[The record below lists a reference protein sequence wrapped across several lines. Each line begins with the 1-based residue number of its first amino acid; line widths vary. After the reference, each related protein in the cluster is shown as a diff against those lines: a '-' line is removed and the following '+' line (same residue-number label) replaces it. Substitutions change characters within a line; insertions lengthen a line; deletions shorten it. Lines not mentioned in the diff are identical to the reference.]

1 MYNVSNNYIFI
12 YFSIFRVIFQER
24 KFTNSEVGFG
34 NAQLPFKSKEYTYE
48 KSVDYSKV
56 VCPVAK
62 SLRDQT
68 VSLFLHP
75 SWETDHI
82 EKVIEAVKAVIKK
95 HTK

>member
-1 MYNVSNNYIFI
+1 MVYNADNNYIFI

-34 NAQLPFKSKEYTYE
+34 NAQFPFKSKEYTGE
-48 KSVDYSKV
+48 KSADYSKV

-75 SWETDHI
+75 S
-82 EKVIEAVKAVIKK
+82 
-95 HTK
+95 